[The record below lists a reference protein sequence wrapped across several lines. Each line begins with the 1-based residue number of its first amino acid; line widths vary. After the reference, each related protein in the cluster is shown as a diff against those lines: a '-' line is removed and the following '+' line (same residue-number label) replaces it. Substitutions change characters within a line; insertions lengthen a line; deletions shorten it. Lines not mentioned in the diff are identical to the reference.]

1 MVGTEWAKGR
11 EGGVTARSML
21 WWALSGPTGGKG
33 VARWA
38 EEGPRG
44 ESEFNSELG
53 ERNVFTF

>member
-1 MVGTEWAKGR
+1 MGR
-11 EGGVTARSML
+11 GQGRGYDSKEHV

-53 ERNVFTF
+53 ERSVFTF